1 MSRMSPTDAQR
12 VDVIPFAGNLVA
24 RKDVY
29 VDSMSFLRA
38 LGFRQVEL

>member
-1 MSRMSPTDAQR
+1 VSWKG

-29 VDSMSFLRA
+29 VDSMEFLKA
-38 LGFRQVEL
+38 LGFTSVTL